1 MLVWKL
7 EPALACGN
15 VIVLKPAKQTPLT
28 ALFCASVIKEAGF
41 PPGIANSVPVDVP
54 VRTAH
59 RAVFT
64 HAGQGC
70 FAASRNSHTQLET
83 ILECIQSGKKV
94 GDKDYFIRPTIFT
107 NVKDDMKIAREE

>member
-41 PPGIANSVPVDVP
+41 PPGIANSVP
-54 VRTAH
+54 
-59 RAVFT
+59 
-64 HAGQGC
+64 
-70 FAASRNSHTQLET
+70 
-83 ILECIQSGKKV
+83 
-94 GDKDYFIRPTIFT
+94 
-107 NVKDDMKIAREE
+107 

>member
-70 FAASRNSHTQLET
+70 FAASRVFVHSTLHDGFVSKTAELA
-83 ILECIQSGKKV
+83 KKRIV
-94 GDKDYFIRPTIFT
+94 GDPFDSTTEQGP
-107 NVKDDMKIAREE
+107 